1 MLLNKFMT
9 MKKVINI
16 NFQGRIL
23 PIEEMA
29 YENLKQ
35 YIESLRTYFDL
46 EEGKDEIIN
55 DIECRVAELCEDRL
69 KKGAVCITE
78 QDIDLIITSIGRPA
92 DFEAQD
98 GFEANPSANAGTNQA
113 QSNTQNA
120 SGQTYQKRLYRD
132 EQNKVL
138 GGVCSG
144 IANYLNLDP
153 IIIRILWILL
163 FGISFF
169 AYLLL
174 WIAVPSTSVKE
185 VGGIRKRLFRD
196 LDKKVIGGVCAGMS
210 KYFGVKVSIV
220 RALFLLPTILLV
232 TNWNHFHLFQ
242 FWDFDDFNNFFDVTF
257 MPGAIFVY
265 IVLWLVL
272 PEARTSADKLEMMGE
287 KVDINSIK
295 NAIQTDLEGFGKRA
309 KTWGT
314 SFDKKQP
321 FSAENSNA
329 TDASTSNSNSGAGGL
344 DQRRGCLYYF
354 GRTITI
360 LMKAFVYFILGIITI
375 SVLAALFGIGVATT
389 GLLPLKK
396 FILEDGL
403 QSWAFIGTI
412 LFFIWVPVIGIVT
425 AIIRKI
431 AGFKNSNIWVRS
443 SFIALWVL
451 GWVCLFYFISS
462 VGNSFSKHNQ
472 PNEKSIALVNPAVD
486 YLEVTASPRMKYYEQ
501 RWFNI
506 EPFQVYNDD
515 TVRVRNL
522 KIRIVQSKTDSFDVK
537 YVTMS
542 NGKSISEA
550 NLLAEKIDFSV
561 LQKDSTLFLDRGIAI
576 TNKDKFRNQHVI
588 MTIAVPV
595 GKRFKIT
602 NKGWSQTTI
611 NMNHRGI
618 RTETI
623 NQFGDD
629 TWVDE
634 WNENWDNESFSYD
647 RGVEYKMTVDGLEKI
662 KSDFDNSNNSNNSDD
677 DNDDENESIDE
688 MEEQLQKL
696 KKDREDLE
704 QNLEKTRAQKIQ
716 ELEKIDRALE
726 QKKAEKN
733 GVKPGQA
740 DIKKKQQIAIQP
752 PTGLNKV
759 AAVAKKAEELHL
771 LVQRFTY

>member
-1 MLLNKFMT
+1 MLLNKYMT

-35 YIESLRTYFDL
+35 YIESLRTYFEQ

-69 KKGAVCITE
+69 KKGAVCITA

-98 GFEANPSANAGTNQA
+98 GFEANTNANAGSNQA
-113 QSNTQNA
+113 QSNAQTA
-120 SGQTYQKRLYRD
+120 DGQTYQKRLYRD

-138 GGVCSG
+138 GGVCAG

-196 LDKKVIGGVCAGMS
+196 IDKKVIGGVCAGMS
-210 KYFGVKVSIV
+210 KYFGVKVGLIRV
-220 RALFLLPTILLV
+220 LFLLPTILLIV
-232 TNWNHFHLFQ
+232 NWNRFHLFQ
-242 FWDFDDFNNFFDVTF
+242 FWEFDGFSNFFDVTF

-314 SFDKKQP
+314 SFEKKQT
-321 FSAENSNA
+321 SSTEKTNTTGTNASSVNSE
-329 TDASTSNSNSGAGGL
+329 AGGL
-344 DQRRGCLYYF
+344 DQRKGCLHFF

-360 LMKAFVYFILGIITI
+360 LMKAFVYFILGIITV
-375 SVLAALFGIGVATT
+375 SVLAALFGVGVATT

-462 VGNSFSKHNQ
+462 LGNSFSKHNQ
-472 PNEKSIALVNPAVD
+472 PVEQSIGLANPAID
-486 YLEVTASPRMKYYEQ
+486 YLEVTASPKMKYYEQ

-522 KIRIVQSKTDSFDVK
+522 KIRIVQSKTDSFEIK

-550 NLLAEKIDFSV
+550 NLLAEKINFSV
-561 LQKDSTLFLDRGIAI
+561 LQQDSSLFLDRGIAI

-611 NMNHRGI
+611 SMNHRGI

-634 WNENWDNESFSYD
+634 WNENWDSESFSYD
-647 RGVEYKMTVDGLEKI
+647 RGVEYRMTADGLEKI
-662 KSDFDNSNNSNNSDD
+662 KSDFDDSNNSNNA
-677 DNDDENESIDE
+677 DNDNNDNESIDE
-688 MEEQLQKL
+688 MEEQLQQL

-716 ELEKIDRALE
+716 ELGKIDRALE
-726 QKKAEKN
+726 EKKAEKN
-733 GVKPGQA
+733 GAKQNPS

-752 PTGLNKV
+752 PTGLSKV
-759 AAVAKKAEELHL
+759 AAVAKKAEDLHL
-771 LVQRFTY
+771 LIQRFTY

>member
-1 MLLNKFMT
+1 

-98 GFEANPSANAGTNQA
+98 GFEANTNANAGSNQSQA
-113 QSNTQNA
+113 NTQNTG
-120 SGQTYQKRLYRD
+120 GQTYQKRLYRD

-138 GGVCSG
+138 GGVCAG

-185 VGGIRKRLFRD
+185 VGGVRKRLFRD

-210 KYFGVKVSIV
+210 KYLGVKVGIIRV
-220 RALFLLPTILLV
+220 LFLLPTILLII
-232 TNWNHFHLFQ
+232 NWNHFHLFQ
-242 FWDFDDFNNFFDVTF
+242 FWDFDDFSNFFDVTF
-257 MPGAIFVY
+257 MPGPIFVY

-314 SFDKKQP
+314 SFDKKQA
-321 FSAENSNA
+321 SNTENTNTTGA
-329 TDASTSNSNSGAGGL
+329 NNTNSGAGGL
-344 DQRRGCLYYF
+344 DQRKGCFYYF

-375 SVLAALFGIGVATT
+375 SILAALFGVGVATT

-472 PNEKSIALVNPAVD
+472 PNEKSISLVNPAVD
-486 YLEVTASPRMKYYEQ
+486 YLEVTAAPKMKYYEQ

-506 EPFQVYNDD
+506 EPFQFLNDD

-522 KIRIVQSKTDSFDVK
+522 KIRIVQSKTDSFDIK

-550 NLLAEKIDFSV
+550 NLLAEKINFSV
-561 LQKDSTLFLDRGIAI
+561 MQQDSSLFLDRGIAI
-576 TNKDKFRNQHVI
+576 TKKDKFRNQHVI

-623 NQFGDD
+623 NDFGDD

-634 WNENWDNESFSYD
+634 WNENWDSESFSYD
-647 RGVEYKMTVDGLEKI
+647 RGVEYRMTVDGLEKI
-662 KSDFDNSNNSNNSDD
+662 KSNFDKSNYEND
-677 DNDDENESIDE
+677 DNNDNESIDE

-704 QNLEKTRAQKIQ
+704 QNLEKTRAKQ
-716 ELEKIDRALE
+716 
-726 QKKAEKN
+726 N
-733 GVKPGQA
+733 PT
-740 DIKKKQQIAIQP
+740 DIKKKQQIAIQTP
-752 PTGLNKV
+752 SRLNKV

>member
-1 MLLNKFMT
+1 

-35 YIESLRTYFDL
+35 YIESLRTYFEQ

-69 KKGAVCITE
+69 KKGAVCISE
-78 QDIDLIITSIGRPA
+78 EDIDLIIMSIGRPA

-98 GFEANPSANAGTNQA
+98 GFEANTSANTGANQA
-113 QSNTQNA
+113 QSNTQNV
-120 SGQTYQKRLYRD
+120 GEPTYQKRLYRD

-138 GGVCSG
+138 GGVCAG

-153 IIIRILWILL
+153 IIIRVLWILL

-174 WIAVPSTSVKE
+174 WIAVPSTSVNE

-210 KYFGVKVSIV
+210 KYFGVKVGVI
-220 RALFLLPTILLV
+220 RILFLLPTILLIF
-232 TNWNHFHLFQ
+232 NWNHFHLFQ
-242 FWDFDDFNNFFDVTF
+242 FWDFNDYNNFLDVTF

-265 IVLWLVL
+265 IVLWLVI

-314 SFDKKQP
+314 SFDKKQAS
-321 FSAENSNA
+321 SAGNSN
-329 TDASTSNSNSGAGGL
+329 TSDASTNNTNNDAGGL
-344 DQRRGCLYYF
+344 EKRKGCLFYF

-375 SVLAALFGIGVATT
+375 SVLAALFGVGVATT

-403 QSWAFIGTI
+403 QSWSFIGTI
-412 LFFIWVPVIGIVT
+412 LFFIWVPVIAIV
-425 AIIRKI
+425 ASIIRKI
-431 AGFKNSNIWVRS
+431 AGFKQSNVWVRS

-462 VGNSFSKHNQ
+462 LGNSFSKHNQ
-472 PNEKSIALVNPAVD
+472 PIEKSIALVNPAVE
-486 YLEVTASPRMKYYEQ
+486 YLEVTATPRMKYYEQ
-501 RWFNI
+501 RWFSI

-522 KIRIVQSKTDSFDVK
+522 RIRIVQSKTDSFDIK

-550 NLLAEKIDFSV
+550 NLLAEKINFSV
-561 LQKDSTLFLDRGIAI
+561 MQQDSTLFLDRGIAI
-576 TNKDKFRNQHVI
+576 TNRDKFRNQHVI

-602 NKGWSQTTI
+602 NKGFSQTTI
-611 NMNHRGI
+611 NINHRGI
-618 RTETI
+618 QSETI
-623 NQFGDD
+623 NEFGDN

-634 WNENWDNESFSYD
+634 WNENWDSESFSYD
-647 RGVEYKMTVDGLEKI
+647 RGVEYKMTADGLEKI
-662 KSDFDNSNNSNNSDD
+662 KSDNDASDD
-677 DNDDENESIDE
+677 DNDQDDSIE
-688 MEEQLQKL
+688 EIEEQLQKL

-726 QKKAEKN
+726 EKKAEKN
-733 GVKPGQA
+733 GVKQNSSE
-740 DIKKKQQIAIQP
+740 IKKKQQIAIQTP
-752 PTGLNKV
+752 SGLNKV